1 MLLSAATSWKLVLF
15 VVLVAGVLA
24 SARIQP
30 PRRSLPG
37 AELGRLVLG
46 ALALY
51 GAGLAAS
58 RSHHPILAV
67 VMYAGGITVSA
78 LAAWLSRGADS
89 RSGPPPENEPG
100 EDDPTP
106 PAPDGAP
113 RFDWQR
119 FERDFA
125 DYARRAREPSRTR

>member
-1 MLLSAATSWKLVLF
+1 MLLSPGVSWKLVLA
-15 VVLVAGVLA
+15 VALFAAVLA
-24 SARIQP
+24 SARARP

-58 RSHHPILAV
+58 LTRHPVLAV
-67 VMYAGGITVSA
+67 LMYASGITTSA

-89 RSGPPPENEPG
+89 RGGPPPEHEPVD
-100 EDDPTP
+100 EPRP

-113 RFDWQR
+113 RFDWKR
-119 FERDFA
+119 FEREFA
-125 DYARRAREPSRTR
+125 DYARRAREPSTR